1 MSNSTYSRFKFL
13 KLMFRQAPL
22 KPADRAEL
30 QKLAKT
36 FDPKLAEWLIDSGAV
51 SSRK

>member
-1 MSNSTYSRFKFL
+1 MSNRTYSRFKFL
-13 KLMFRQAPL
+13 KSMFQQAPL

-36 FDPKLAEWLIDSGAV
+36 FDPKLAEQLVDSGAV
-51 SSRK
+51 DCRK